1 MFRVSVFRQLF
12 RFGFVC
18 LYLIFFSSFYV
29 IWMSFDVD
37 SVCYSI
43 LETLWV
49 VAGKG
54 EENNGK
60 FEFDFLSWNVSVE

>member
-1 MFRVSVFRQLF
+1 MFVFD
-12 RFGFVC
+12 
-18 LYLIFFSSFYV
+18 FFSSFYV